1 MSQFVLKDGKTGKTA
16 EIDTNNKLKTFATS
30 QPEETT
36 AALNGNTFTINT
48 GDITL
53 TTANESGVFHAINT
67 DSVPWILTRL
77 FFNVGAST
85 SGTGSWRL
93 KVIKNASAGTLI
105 SGGTAITPENLNF
118 GNARTLTSTS
128 LKGAE
133 GDTVTDGIDVI
144 NSIVPSDSTRILI
157 ADNPLIIEPGSTV
170 SVTITPPSGNTSF
183 LTQSGIVLIRFVE

>member
-1 MSQFVLKDGKTGKTA
+1 MSDFVLKDGRSGRTA
-16 EIDTNNKLKTFATS
+16 EINGDNKLKTFSTS

-53 TTANESGVFHAINT
+53 TSANESGVLHVVNT
-67 DSVPWILTRL
+67 DTVPWILTRL

-85 SGTGSWRL
+85 AGTGFWRL
-93 KVIKNASAGTLI
+93 RVIKNASAGTLI

-118 GNARTLTSTS
+118 GKASTLTSTA

-133 GDTVTDGIDVI
+133 ADTVTDGTEVI
-144 NSIVPSDSTRILI
+144 NSIIPGASTRVLI
-157 ADNPLIIEPGSTV
+157 SDNPLIVEPGSTI

-183 LTQSGIVLIRFVE
+183 LTQSGFVLIRSVE

>member
-1 MSQFVLKDGKTGKTA
+1 MSQIVLKDGKTGKTA
-16 EIDTNNKLKTFATS
+16 EVDVNNKLKTFSTS

-36 AALNGNTFTINT
+36 AALNGDTFTINT

-53 TTANESGVFHAINT
+53 TSANESGVLHVVNI

-85 SGTGSWRL
+85 SGTGFWRL

-118 GNARTLTSTS
+118 GDAKTLTSTS
-128 LKGAE
+128 LKGVE

-144 NSIVPSDSTRILI
+144 NSIIPGASTRVLI
-157 ADNPLIIEPGSTV
+157 ANNPLIIEPGSTV
-170 SVTITPPSGNTSF
+170 SVTITPPASNTSF
-183 LTQSGIVLIRFVE
+183 LTQSGFVLIRFME